1 MNFFFNFF
9 LSDCSLVMY
18 RNTPDFCL
26 SCALPLYTVRLLTLV
41 VSLCAGYWGFFSSY
55 GSTPSAKG
63 KTDRRF
69 PPLGLCSPPA
79 SWISTHSLGRGNG
92 NQREPSFFASQVPA
106 GRNQATPQGPA
117 DQCSGPPEL
126 PGSLRAE
133 KGENSGKGGQMLRF
147 RKGPGVGWG
156 VEVGGEQSS
165 RRSSP
170 ESGPPLFLSPR
181 VRCASRYLAHLLCGR
196 EGGKPPGP
204 KGRTTRCCPWL
215 SGTGSGFSVRIRCHT
230 QAARVPQPTPVSIS
244 RSLTLSLSLCRSLPQ
259 YS

>member
-1 MNFFFNFF
+1 
-9 LSDCSLVMY
+9 MY

-106 GRNQATPQGPA
+106 GRNQATPQAPA

-133 KGENSGKGGQMLRF
+133 KGENSGKGASDLTLFFTSGMCSLVTPGLRTTLEMWIS
-147 RKGPGVGWG
+147 KMPSMNTMSILLAHVPKYLHCHNALSQW
-156 VEVGGEQSS
+156 ELKSAE
-165 RRSSP
+165 P
-170 ESGPPLFLSPR
+170 ATLFLSLFRFFFPPSPPIESLLGSCLQFPYPFHTLYDILITSQPKVHPTAHTLVCSCPR
-181 VRCASRYLAHLLCGR
+181 C
-196 EGGKPPGP
+196 
-204 KGRTTRCCPWL
+204 
-215 SGTGSGFSVRIRCHT
+215 
-230 QAARVPQPTPVSIS
+230 
-244 RSLTLSLSLCRSLPQ
+244 
-259 YS
+259 